1 MFSRACVGAVNV
13 FRPASLHNQVSLI
26 SPTLILPTKDQF
38 VSFHLLTEI
47 WDSEFVQII
56 NYRFVCTDTH
66 DKYSS
71 RVIESDK
78 NLCFSSSILQSLG
91 GSS

>member
-1 MFSRACVGAVNV
+1 MFSRAYVGAVNV

-47 WDSEFVQII
+47 WNSELI

>member
-26 SPTLILPTKDQF
+26 SPTLILSTIDQF

-56 NYRFVCTDTH
+56 IIIITDLCAQTH
-66 DKYSS
+66 MT
-71 RVIESDK
+71 
-78 NLCFSSSILQSLG
+78 SILRE
-91 GSS
+91 